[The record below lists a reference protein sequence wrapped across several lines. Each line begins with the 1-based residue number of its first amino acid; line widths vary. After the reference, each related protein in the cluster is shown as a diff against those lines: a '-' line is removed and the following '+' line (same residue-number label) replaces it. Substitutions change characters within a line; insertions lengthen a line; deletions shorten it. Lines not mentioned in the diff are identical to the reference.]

1 MAATQV
7 PQPSSHFWQSAQ
19 QLHGAAAK
27 FQPRGMMEVRAET
40 AELPFALAEIAQA
53 LRTRAQA
60 CTKHPLHPQI
70 AQLLMQ
76 VSSCVDAAA
85 HASKQ
90 LFPAFDALHPTEVAR
105 ILKPRPDEG
114 KWDTVNNKP

>member
-1 MAATQV
+1 MASSQT
-7 PQPSSHFWQSAQ
+7 PQPSSHFWHSARA
-19 QLHGAAAK
+19 LHAAAAK
-27 FQPRGMMEVRAET
+27 FQPRGMMEVRTET
-40 AELPFALAEIAQA
+40 AELPHALAEVAQA

-76 VSSCVDAAA
+76 VSACVDSAA

-90 LFPAFDALHPTEVAR
+90 LYPAFDALHPTEVTR

-114 KWDTVNNKP
+114 KWDTVNNRP